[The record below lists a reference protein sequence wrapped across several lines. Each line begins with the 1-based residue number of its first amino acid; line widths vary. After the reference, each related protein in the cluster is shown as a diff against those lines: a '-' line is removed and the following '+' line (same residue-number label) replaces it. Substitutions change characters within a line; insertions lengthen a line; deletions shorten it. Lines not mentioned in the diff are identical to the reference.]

1 MLEIMFL
8 FQCIVVLG
16 SSGALVQEWKIKV
29 TIATSGSKA
38 LAITNR
44 KRNLMPDSISKGFS
58 LAMRVG

>member
-16 SSGALVQEWKIKV
+16 SSGALVQERKIKV

-44 KRNLMPDSISKGFS
+44 KRTLNARLNKQRF
-58 LAMRVG
+58 

>member
-16 SSGALVQEWKIKV
+16 SSGALVQERKIKI
-29 TIATSGSKA
+29 TIATSESMA

-44 KRNLMPDSISKGFS
+44 KRTLNARLNKQWF
-58 LAMRVG
+58 